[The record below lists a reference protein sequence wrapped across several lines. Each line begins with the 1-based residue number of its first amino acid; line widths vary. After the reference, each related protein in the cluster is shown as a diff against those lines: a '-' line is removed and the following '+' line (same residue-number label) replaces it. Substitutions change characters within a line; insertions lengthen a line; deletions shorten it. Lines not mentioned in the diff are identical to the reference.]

1 MQFTRLLIETRFAP
15 PRIGAQ
21 HVARTELLN
30 ALAQV
35 RQRALALI
43 TGSAGYG
50 KTTLL
55 AQWRQRCLQDHAK
68 VAWLSLTSDDKGFA
82 DFCLVFF
89 AALQKLGIAV
99 NLDLPGDRANTAS
112 VDEAVSALLD
122 AFAQQTDELYL
133 ILDDY
138 HHVEDPGA
146 HRLVQRLLERCPSNL
161 HLLIASRVTPPLSL
175 GRLRVMDQVV
185 EVGGARLPF
194 SSAETRSFLE
204 GNLGA
209 GKASADDTSFV
220 HELTGGWPSC
230 LQLIA
235 IMLRNRPGART
246 RLRDLVWRSN
256 DLQTWLSEE
265 VIAALPPDLVALA
278 ETVSIFRRFNA
289 PLAAFVSGNPAAPEL
304 LARMEQEN
312 LPLQH
317 VELDEHV
324 SWFRFHRLF
333 AEFLITRVERRGAA
347 ALAELHRRASHWFA
361 DNDLLAEAV
370 RHANL
375 AGDVALAARFIERA
389 APATWTLAYLAPAL
403 TLLERLPRETLFEH
417 PRLAQLACLAIALTL
432 HPARA
437 EARLAQLGVDETKAG
452 TSLMRSL
459 PLVRAVIA
467 LQRDD
472 TQRTIDLLES
482 HDADTVSNPFLRYL
496 KLSALTMAY
505 AGAGRHADARKLL
518 ESEPIPETD
527 RNNDMMLVAQSTLA
541 LSMLLE
547 GDAREAALLASS
559 LHARVLHTFGER
571 SVCANV
577 CSAFLA
583 DAQYELNQI
592 DDAREMLANRHGLLE
607 SSGIEVSVLAS
618 LCRARLDALQEGAE
632 TALAFLRQQAARFR
646 SLGYERPLALMLA
659 EQVRIH
665 VRHGNSAA
673 AEALLQSLDALAK
686 PHADSRGFLAEIPIA
701 AALAHARVNL
711 GNDPARALL
720 ALEEARRRALSIGRG
735 RLLTLIDLLAA
746 RALASLGR
754 ADDAMA
760 SRSRAVQYG
769 CRYGLVRTFL
779 DEGTLARDEL
789 ARLVQAQPLQGPALA
804 FAQDLLS
811 TWPPVAPV
819 SSAAVPR
826 QSAGPRSGQTAAL
839 TQREIDILS
848 LVAQAMSN
856 KRIALAL
863 SITVETVKWNLRNIF
878 AKLGV
883 SRRYDAMVWARTQK
897 LID

>member
-1 MQFTRLLIETRFAP
+1 MQFTKLLIETRFAP
-15 PRIGAQ
+15 PRIGAH
-21 HVARTELLN
+21 HVARTDLLD

-43 TGSAGYG
+43 TGGAGYG

-68 VAWLSLTSDDKGFA
+68 VAWLSLTSDDKGFG
-82 DFCLVFF
+82 DFCLVLF
-89 AALQKLGIAV
+89 AALQKLGVAV
-99 NLDLPGDRANTAS
+99 DLDVPVEQASAAS
-112 VDEAVSALLD
+112 VDEAASALL
-122 AFAQQTDELYL
+122 AALARQTGELYL

-146 HRLVQRLLERCPSNL
+146 HRLVQRLVERCTPNL

-175 GRLRVMDQVV
+175 GRLRVMDRLV
-185 EVGGARLPF
+185 EIGSAQLPF
-194 SSAETRSFLE
+194 LSPETRSFLE
-204 GNLGA
+204 GNLGI
-209 GKASADDTSFV
+209 GNVSADDTSLV

-230 LQLIA
+230 LQLIV

-246 RLRDLVWRSN
+246 RLRDLVCRSN

-265 VIAALPPDLVALA
+265 VIATLPPDLVALA
-278 ETVSIFRRFNA
+278 ETLSIFRRFNA
-289 PLAAFVSGNPAAPEL
+289 PLAAFVSGNPAAPAL
-304 LARMEQEN
+304 LARMEREN

-361 DNDLLAEAV
+361 QNDLLAEAV

-375 AGDVALAARFIERA
+375 AGDVTLAAQFIERA
-389 APATWTLAYLAPAL
+389 APATWTLSYLAPAL
-403 TLLERLPRETLFEH
+403 NLLERLPRETLFER
-417 PRLAQLACLAIALTL
+417 PRLAQLACLAIALRL
-432 HPARA
+432 RPARA
-437 EARLAQLGVDETKAG
+437 EAGLAQLGVVEG
-452 TSLMRSL
+452 TARASLVRSL

-482 HDADTVSNPFLRYL
+482 HDADIAGNPFLRYL
-496 KLSALTMAY
+496 RLSALTMAY

-518 ESEPIPETD
+518 ETEPIPEAD
-527 RNNDMMLVAQSTLA
+527 RNNDMMLMAQSTVA
-541 LSMLLE
+541 LSLLLE
-547 GDAREAALLASS
+547 GDAREAAALASS
-559 LHARVLHTFGER
+559 LYARALHTFGQH
-571 SVCANV
+571 SACANV

-583 DAQYELNQI
+583 DAHYELNRI
-592 DDAREMLANRHGLLE
+592 DDARETLANRHGLLE
-607 SSGIEVSVLAS
+607 SSGMEVTVLAS
-618 LCRARLDALQEGAE
+618 LCRARLDLLQEDAE

-665 VRHGNSAA
+665 VRNGHSAA

-686 PHADSRGFLAEIPIA
+686 SHADSRGFLAEIPIA
-701 AALAHARVNL
+701 AALAHARVAL
-711 GNDPARALL
+711 GSDPARALL
-720 ALEEARRRALSIGRG
+720 ALEEARRRALAIGRG
-735 RLLTLIDLLAA
+735 RLLTLVDLLAA

-754 ADDAMA
+754 AEDAMA

-789 ARLVQAQPLQGPALA
+789 ALLVQAQPLQGPALA

-811 TWPPVAPV
+811 TWPRVAEAE
-819 SSAAVPR
+819 SAALPR
-826 QSAGPRSGQTAAL
+826 QDSGARSAKTAL
-839 TQREIDILS
+839 TQREIEILS
-848 LVAQAMSN
+848 LVAQAMPN

-863 SITVETVKWNLRNIF
+863 SITVETVKWNLRNVF